1 MTNVEQPPILVVED
15 NDEDFDVLR
24 LLLVSIGVRN
34 PLKRCATSGD
44 ALAAFARIGLGRP
57 GGAPMPGGARADR
70 LPSLVLLDLN
80 LPGIDG
86 RELLQRFR
94 ADPGLRGVPVVVFST
109 SANPRDVRFCYEA
122 GANAYMVKP
131 VDLDRPER
139 MLRATVEFW
148 LNAAVVPAEIEDAA

>member
-1 MTNVEQPPILVVED
+1 MNYREQPPILIVED
-15 NDEDFDVLR
+15 SDEDFDVLR
-24 LLLVSIGVRN
+24 LLLVSLGVRN
-34 PLKRCATSGD
+34 PLKRCATSGE
-44 ALAAFARIGLGRP
+44 ALAAFARLGVGRT
-57 GGAPMPGGARADR
+57 GGGRADR
-70 LPSLVLLDLN
+70 LPALMLLDLN

-94 ADPGLRGVPVVVFST
+94 ADAGLRGVPVVVLST

-131 VDLDRPER
+131 VDLDRLER

-148 LNAAVVPAEIEDAA
+148 LHSAVVPAEIEDAA